1 MMPIWVFM
9 VRYDGEMACSTH
21 LTEKGA
27 ILTAIEDVL
36 QYLGVEDEEDAKNIF
51 SEPRRYSNVSAVEA
65 ALKEDEVQPPEWD
78 IGKMQKMNREQLYRV
93 YAGWCEKTWDHHIY
107 ECEIMKTT
115 VTG

>member
-1 MMPIWVFM
+1 MPIWVFM

-36 QYLGVEDEEDAKNIF
+36 QYLGIEDGEDAKNVYNHNNDWR
-51 SEPRRYSNVSAVEA
+51 SMKAQREA
-65 ALKEDEVQPPEWD
+65 KDEADEPPEWD
-78 IGKMQKMNREQLYRV
+78 IGKMQKMNRNQLYGV
-93 YAGWCEKTWDHHIY
+93 FGEWCEKTWDHHIY
-107 ECEIMKTT
+107 ECEIMKTK

>member
-1 MMPIWVFM
+1 M

-36 QYLGVEDEEDAKNIF
+36 QYLGIEDGEDAKNVF
-51 SEPRRYSNVSAVEA
+51 NTRSWNGATSTSDAENE
-65 ALKEDEVQPPEWD
+65 PPEWD
-78 IGKMQKMNREQLYRV
+78 IGKMQKMNRDQLYGV
-93 YAGWCEKTWDHHIY
+93 FGEWCEKTWDHHIY

>member
-1 MMPIWVFM
+1 MPIWVFM

-36 QYLGVEDEEDAKNIF
+36 QYLGIEDDEDAKNVFNTRSWNGATSI
-51 SEPRRYSNVSAVEA
+51 SDAENE
-65 ALKEDEVQPPEWD
+65 PPEWD
-78 IGKMQKMNREQLYRV
+78 IGKMQKMNRDQLYGV
-93 YAGWCEKTWDHHIY
+93 YGEWCEKTWDHHIY

>member
-1 MMPIWVFM
+1 MPIWVFM

-36 QYLGVEDEEDAKNIF
+36 QYLGIEDEEDAKKVFNH
-51 SEPRRYSNVSAVEA
+51 SDGWRSVNPPGEA
-65 ALKEDEVQPPEWD
+65 KDENEPPEWD
-78 IGKMQKMNREQLYRV
+78 IGKMQKMNRDQLYGV
-93 YAGWCEKTWDHHIY
+93 FGEWCEKTWDHGIY
-107 ECEIMKTT
+107 ECEIMKTM